1 MSDSNPIMMKQTTPY
16 QSSIPVTVAPP
27 PTIKLDPAP
36 QNKNRC
42 ACCSKKLTLA
52 DFACGK
58 CQIRHCGNHRLPEA
72 HMCTHDFKAAGREQL
87 AQQLVRVVGDKIE
100 HI

>member
-1 MSDSNPIMMKQTTPY
+1 MMKQTTPY
-16 QSSIPVTVAPP
+16 QATVVATATP
-27 PTIKLDPAP
+27 PTITLSAP
-36 QNKNRC
+36 TTQNKNRC

-58 CQIRHCGNHRLPEA
+58 CQVRHCGAHRLPEA
-72 HMCTHDFKAAGREQL
+72 HTCNHDFRAAGREQL
-87 AQQLVRVVGDKIE
+87 TQQLVRVIGDKIE